1 MTSSNIKLVKIGEK
15 YIHHFTINENLYL
28 KFLNIS
34 NDNNPMHISDIFARS
49 HGFDSKIVHGNILS
63 IFLSYLI
70 GVILPIKNI
79 VIISQKIF
87 FKNPIYVNDQISLN
101 AKIIAIHKSVNVFE
115 LKFSFEKEHNICI
128 GSGSIQ
134 LKVI

>member
-1 MTSSNIKLVKIGEK
+1 MLKIGEK
-15 YIHHFTINENLYL
+15 YIHHFTINESLSS
-28 KFLNIS
+28 KFLSIS
-34 NDNNPMHISDIFARS
+34 NDNNPIHLSDLFAQS

-63 IFLSYLI
+63 IFLSYLV
-70 GVILPIKNI
+70 GVIIPIKNI

-115 LKFSFEKEHNICI
+115 LKFSFDKEQNVCI
-128 GSGSIQ
+128 GNGSIQ